1 MKSKA
6 IFLLVIFLL
15 NTLVGFG
22 CALGMEANHHKD
34 QQAHELSAQMKEHH
48 HVGHDKQDHAESQ
61 EHRHEHKTNTASGLS
76 FSNEDLCC
84 KILVNDLL
92 TQSKLIPEIGKLPV
106 LMPMVL
112 VSANAYDLFIPV
124 SVGELDQNAEVN
136 HRERP
141 PNSDIRII
149 IQSFQI

>member
-6 IFLLVIFLL
+6 IFLLVTFLL

-22 CALGMEANHHKD
+22 CALGMEAKHHENHA
-34 QQAHELSAQMKEHH
+34 QSHEH
-48 HVGHDKQDHAESQ
+48 G
-61 EHRHEHKTNTASGLS
+61 HEHKTNTASGLS

-92 TQSKLIPEIGKLPV
+92 TQSKLIPEISKLPV
-106 LMPMVL
+106 LMPMML
-112 VSANAYDLFIPV
+112 VSANAYGLLVPV
-124 SVGELDQNAEVN
+124 SAVELDQNAVVN

>member
-15 NTLVGFG
+15 NTILGFG
-22 CALGMEANHHKD
+22 CALGMEANHHEN
-34 QQAHELSAQMKEHH
+34 HAQ
-48 HVGHDKQDHAESQ
+48 SQ
-61 EHRHEHKTNTASGLS
+61 EHHHEHKTNTASGLS

-92 TQSKLIPEIGKLPV
+92 TQSKLIPEISKLHV
-106 LMPMVL
+106 LMPMML
-112 VSANAYDLFIPV
+112 VSANAYGLFVPV
-124 SVGELDQNAEVN
+124 SAVELEQNDVVN

>member
-22 CALGMEANHHKD
+22 CALGMNANHH
-34 QQAHELSAQMKEHH
+34 EAQ
-48 HVGHDKQDHAESQ
+48 GTQDRAQSHK
-61 EHRHEHKTNTASGLS
+61 HRHVHKTNTASGLS

-84 KILVNDLL
+84 KILVDDLL
-92 TQSKLIPEIGKLPV
+92 IQSKLIPEISKLPV
-106 LMPMVL
+106 LTPMML
-112 VSANAYDLFIPV
+112 VSANAYDLFVAV
-124 SVGELDQNAEVN
+124 SAVELNQSAEVN